1 MNIPLNV
8 DWQQILLHWLNLAIL
23 VGGLYFL
30 LYKPVKNFM
39 QKREEHYRDL
49 DRQAAYKLKD
59 AQKVKQE
66 YDAMM
71 EDAESDIRE
80 RRHKAQMTVQKSAE
94 EQLKEAK
101 TQAEHIISEAR
112 AQAELTKDRAMKE
125 SQRELKRLAAEAAEK
140 MAFHPGTDPFDQFL
154 NLTEGGQGHESR

>member
-49 DRQAAYKLKD
+49 DRQAADKLKD